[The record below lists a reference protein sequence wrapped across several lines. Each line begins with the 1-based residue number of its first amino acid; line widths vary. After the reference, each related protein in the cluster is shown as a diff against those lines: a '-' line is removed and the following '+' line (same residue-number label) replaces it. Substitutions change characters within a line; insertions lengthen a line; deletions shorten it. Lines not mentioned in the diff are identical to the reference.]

1 MTRSEALEYFME
13 ELKDGKCSD
22 TCPICNAM
30 EWAMK
35 ALEEPTLTTAGE
47 PMTFG
52 VTGIEP
58 IWHPYPEEK
67 PKEAGEYLVAQDCEG
82 AIYYSIASFG
92 KSLWL
97 EKSQRNIKAKKHG
110 RYWYKYDSE
119 WGDYTCDNVIAWMP
133 IPKYEKEK
141 DNG

>member
-1 MTRSEALEYFME
+1 MKRNDVDALYERAVQKAID
-13 ELKDGKCSD
+13 EL
-22 TCPICNAM
+22 P
-30 EWAMK
+30 
-35 ALEEPTLTTAGE
+35 LPTLAASGE
-47 PMTFG
+47 CITINPPIFTEDGEAMAFFG
-52 VTGIEP
+52 PIGIEP

-92 KSLWL
+92 KSWWVQ
-97 EKSQRNIKAKKHG
+97 ESQRNIKAKKHG

-133 IPKYEKEK
+133 IPKYEKAE

>member
-1 MTRSEALEYFME
+1 MKRNDVDSIYEHAVQKAID
-13 ELKDGKCSD
+13 ELPSP
-22 TCPICNAM
+22 T
-30 EWAMK
+30 
-35 ALEEPTLTTAGE
+35 LTLTTAGE
-47 PMTFG
+47 QMAFFG
-52 VTGIEP
+52 PIGIEP

-92 KSLWL
+92 KSLL
-97 EKSQRNIKAKKHG
+97 VEESQRNIKAKKHH
-110 RYWYKYDSE
+110 RYWYKYDSC

-141 DNG
+141 TDG